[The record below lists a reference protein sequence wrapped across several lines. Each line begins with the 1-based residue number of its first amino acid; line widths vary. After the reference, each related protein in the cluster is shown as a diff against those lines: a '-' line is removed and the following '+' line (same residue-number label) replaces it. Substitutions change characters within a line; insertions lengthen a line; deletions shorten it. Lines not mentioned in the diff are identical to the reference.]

1 MRLPVVG
8 FQLGRQALLA
18 ATAASLAGTSSRPAY
33 SASTSLADRLASR
46 DPKQLAKP
54 FFNVAP
60 AEATYPE
67 WLDGEW
73 KASLSFDGYELPAKD
88 LIPREQLFA
97 EPNVP
102 GFQKCSIAFLP
113 DVGKEGVTFPMRWA
127 RDASGKVREDRAFNL
142 REAIRGGLG

>member
-1 MRLPVVG
+1 MI
-8 FQLGRQALLA
+8 AEDDD
-18 ATAASLAGTSSRPAY
+18 TY
-33 SASTSLADRLASR
+33 SPGEMHLVEVQICPEHMPT
-46 DPKQLAKP
+46 
-54 FFNVAP
+54 V
-60 AEATYPE
+60 EEGETTYEYLVNPE
-67 WLDGEW
+67 DGEW